1 MCHSYLMFALL
12 LLPPTDSFSQHE
24 QEIKELE
31 ASIKALQNDMQK
43 LNALIA
49 KNNKLQS
56 VLVENNLGLET
67 EFLSQL
73 RQAEVEAIHLEQK
86 IEAVRQEKENI
97 MHDIIESE

>member
-1 MCHSYLMFALL
+1 MFALL